1 MGAKDLAEK
10 NLLQYKDVF
19 SDIVNVNLFGGRC
32 YVLAEELTREPGEL
46 ITKAVSDDK
55 LRQLQMDV
63 PMKCK
68 KDNINFF
75 LCLENQSDKNNVM
88 PVRDMGYQHAKYMEQ
103 IKEAKES
110 NRKTGN
116 YPNPMTKELN
126 DSQKLS
132 PVITLVLNY
141 SQNKW
146 EKPRC
151 LNDMLKFP
159 EDMKCEL
166 EPWIPSYSVCV
177 INLASQPETTI
188 RQYQSDFKYIVR
200 YLSCGNDRRKL
211 DEYFQTTEFQL
222 DHPEAFLDWL
232 SAVTNDRRYRK
243 AKELIETTEG
253 KGGKIDMCV
262 LLDMYE
268 ERGIKKGIAQ
278 GMVQGEARGIKKG
291 ISQGIS
297 QGILQGIEEINALYH
312 CLLADNRME
321 DIQKAI
327 MDTDYQKKLLSEYGI
342 GE

>member
-32 YVLAEELTREPGEL
+32 YVSAEELSREPGEL
-46 ITKAVSDDK
+46 ITKSVSDGK
-55 LRQLQMDV
+55 LCQLQMDV

-110 NRKTGN
+110 NRKNGN

-146 EKPRC
+146 EKPR
-151 LNDMLKFP
+151 F
-159 EDMKCEL
+159 
-166 EPWIPSYSVCV
+166 
-177 INLASQPETTI
+177 
-188 RQYQSDFKYIVR
+188 
-200 YLSCGNDRRKL
+200 
-211 DEYFQTTEFQL
+211 
-222 DHPEAFLDWL
+222 
-232 SAVTNDRRYRK
+232 
-243 AKELIETTEG
+243 
-253 KGGKIDMCV
+253 
-262 LLDMYE
+262 
-268 ERGIKKGIAQ
+268 
-278 GMVQGEARGIKKG
+278 
-291 ISQGIS
+291 
-297 QGILQGIEEINALYH
+297 
-312 CLLADNRME
+312 
-321 DIQKAI
+321 
-327 MDTDYQKKLLSEYGI
+327 
-342 GE
+342 

>member
-32 YVLAEELTREPGEL
+32 YVSAEELSREPGEL

-68 KDNINFF
+68 KHNRSFF

-103 IKEAKES
+103 IKEVKES

-141 SQNKW
+141 SQKEW
-146 EKPRC
+146 
-151 LNDMLKFP
+151 
-159 EDMKCEL
+159 
-166 EPWIPSYSVCV
+166 
-177 INLASQPETTI
+177 ETTI

-243 AKELIETTEG
+243 AKELIQKTER
-253 KGGKIDMCV
+253 KGGKINMCV

-268 ERGIKKGIAQ
+268 ERGEARGIEKGIAQ
-278 GMVQGEARGIKKG
+278 GIVQGEARGMAKG
-291 ISQGIS
+291 ISQGIK
-297 QGILQGIEEINALYH
+297 EINTLYH

-327 MDTDYQKKLLSEYGI
+327 MDTDYQKELLQEYGI